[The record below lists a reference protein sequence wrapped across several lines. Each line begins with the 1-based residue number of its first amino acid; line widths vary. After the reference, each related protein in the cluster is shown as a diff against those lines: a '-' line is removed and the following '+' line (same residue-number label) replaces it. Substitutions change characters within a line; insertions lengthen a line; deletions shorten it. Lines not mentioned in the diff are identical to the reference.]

1 MKFKHVKLILGG
13 LALFAGG
20 ICAGH
25 LISAKKAKKSSKSE
39 RVKTEDDPLLK
50 YYKDGDEDPFYD
62 ESLFDTP
69 TTGNHVAG
77 HAADQDACDYT
88 EDDLGYDTAGG
99 LEGYLKDEYS
109 LDRSNFRV
117 KGDKTL
123 WPDSPER
130 LNPKYL
136 PDLYAKNFGD
146 SDVVDPFVA
155 FSRGLILGYREAN
168 SNNYSLSDLGDSI
181 DFVAGVRVFI
191 SSAYDYVLKHSKYVQ
206 RYAGTGP
213 CKSPYTLFIAGYH
226 AAFDIYFDRQ
236 PECAGICELHC
247 VLRDL
252 LTDDGYRCTNDEGGS
267 IFGEAFDPD
276 GDAGFRTNSEE
287 DYKLNPDDFEE
298 LYNKTILFEEDP
310 FDFFVTGYRE
320 GYTKATEELLGW
332 KDWLNAPENFKD
344 AYLRQRFDV
353 HCPDETYMDNLS
365 EFIAGYHAAYD
376 DVFAR
381 NPELITGT
389 DGFHHQLYDFMF
401 NEDSIWDMVD
411 DNQGDNPYDE
421 IFGEDDPGC
430 HVDSSRGCRGN
441 HSCGHCRCHSA
452 EPKPD
457 DAFTFDDV
465 SAASYT
471 NLHKDDDMHK
481 ESSYFMDLYL
491 YYFDAVCDPNAIFPG
506 SAFEKG
512 YCEGY
517 TDATGEL
524 DGWKAINKA
533 PTKEFK
539 DFVASR
545 WTVEEGT
552 SEYIERIDE
561 DGAATPYSA
570 FVAGYHAAYDDVFG
584 RYGLVEPNL
593 CNLMHEDTIAANNYM
608 NLDDSD
614 TKESAKKES
623 NEFFNFDAARK
634 LAGEAG
640 PAIESFYMDTDSGA
654 GVRSPKINGGD
665 FAKNENAI
673 DLEDEFEDLST
684 TRDTDVHESRNE
696 HAIVGQK
703 CKKCRHCPYTCDCS
717 ECICGGPCLGCKDR
731 NEFEPLESNES
742 TDADA
747 FEDEQFDTEDEDN
760 IPTSTEEFFN
770 EDEDEDEFGD
780 EITSVFEDVD
790 EDITEDEFGDDED
803 EDITEDEF
811 GDDEDEDVSEDE
823 LHDGSDI
830 EEDTYELEED
840 EYATEEIIKEESE
853 YLCDETEDETSVDGN
868 TDNRE
873 ENNKGPKIT
882 PATDALGE
890 SEKLDDDWG

>member
-25 LISAKKAKKSSKSE
+25 LISAKKAKKSSKSAPVE
-39 RVKTEDDPLLK
+39 TEDDPLLK

-69 TTGNHVAG
+69 TGNT
-77 HAADQDACDYT
+77 AADQDACDYT
-88 EDDLGYDTAGG
+88 EDDLGYDTVGG
-99 LEGYLKDEYS
+99 LEGYLKDDYA
-109 LDRSNFRV
+109 LDRSNFYVEGCNPR
-117 KGDKTL
+117 
-123 WPDSPER
+123 WPDSPEH

-136 PDLYAKNFGD
+136 PDLYEKNFGD
-146 SDVVDPFVA
+146 RDVVDPFVA
-155 FSRGLILGYREAN
+155 FTRGLILGYREAN
-168 SNNYSLSDLGDSI
+168 VADSLADLGDMI
-181 DFVAGVRVFI
+181 DFLAGVRTFI
-191 SSAYDYVLKHSKYVQ
+191 SAVYFYVLKHSKYVQ
-206 RYAGTGP
+206 RYAGSDP
-213 CKSPYTLFIAGYH
+213 CKSPYVLFVAGYH
-226 AAFDIYFDRQ
+226 AAFDIYFDRFS
-236 PECAGICELHC
+236 ECSGMCELHC
-247 VLRDL
+247 TMQDL
-252 LTDDGYRCTNDEGGS
+252 LSYDNPLVANDGCRNTFDGDDN
-267 IFGEAFDPD
+267 IFGEDFDPD
-276 GDAGFRTNSEE
+276 EKAYVRTNSEE
-287 DYKLNPDDFEE
+287 DYKLTPDDFED
-298 LYNKTILFEEDP
+298 LYNSAVLFEEKP
-310 FDFFVTGYRE
+310 FDFFATGYRE
-320 GYTKATEELLGW
+320 GYTEATEGFLGW
-332 KDWLNAPENFKD
+332 KGWLDAPDDFKD
-344 AYLRQRFDV
+344 FLRSRFEV

-401 NEDSIWDMVD
+401 NEDSIWDMAD
-411 DNQGDNPYDE
+411 DNQDGNPYDE
-421 IFGEDDPGC
+421 ILADSYGEDDTGC
-430 HVDSSRGCRGN
+430 HGDSSRGCRGN
-441 HSCGHCRCHSA
+441 HSCGHCHCHNTESKPGDA
-452 EPKPD
+452 E
-457 DAFTFDDV
+457 FTFKDV
-465 SAASYT
+465 SDASYIEM
-471 NLHKDDDMHK
+471 HKDDDMHK

-517 TDATGEL
+517 TDATSEL

-539 DFVASR
+539 NFVAGR

-552 SEYIERIDE
+552 SKYIERIDE
-561 DGAATPYSA
+561 NGAATPYSA

-593 CNLMHEDTIAANNYM
+593 CKLMHEDTVAANNYM

-634 LAGEAG
+634 LAGEDG
-640 PAIESFYMDTDSGA
+640 PTIESFYMDTDSGA

-665 FAKNENAI
+665 FVKNENAI

-703 CKKCRHCPYTCDCS
+703 CKKCKHCPYTCDCS
-717 ECICGGPCLGCKDR
+717 ECICGGPCLGCKGR
-731 NEFEPLESNES
+731 SEFEPLESNES

-747 FEDEQFDTEDEDN
+747 FEDELFDTEDEEN

-770 EDEDEDEFGD
+770 EDDGSEFAVEDEIGPGGEDKDGINSEF
-780 EITSVFEDVD
+780 EY
-790 EDITEDEFGDDED
+790 ED
-803 EDITEDEF
+803 EDIRP
-811 GDDEDEDVSEDE
+811 EDVSEDE
-823 LHDGSDI
+823 LFDGSDI
-830 EEDTYELEED
+830 EEDTDEFEED
-840 EYATEEIIKEESE
+840 EYVTEETTEEESE
-853 YLCDETEDETSVDGN
+853 RQCDEDWDEIPAGGY
-868 TDNRE
+868 TDNPE
-873 ENNKGPKIT
+873 EVDKATKVT

>member
-20 ICAGH
+20 VCAGH

-39 RVKTEDDPLLK
+39 PVKTEDDPLLK

-69 TTGNHVAG
+69 TTHGPVG
-77 HAADQDACDYT
+77 DITDDQDACDYT
-88 EDDLGYDTAGG
+88 EDDLGYDTADGC
-99 LEGYLKDEYS
+99 EGILKDEYS
-109 LDRSNFRV
+109 CSDYPSFYGNAGLVSTPR
-117 KGDKTL
+117 
-123 WPDSPER
+123 WPDNPER

-136 PDLYAKNFGD
+136 PSLYERNFGYED
-146 SDVVDPFVA
+146 EVGPDTAFTRGFV
-155 FSRGLILGYREAN
+155 LGYREAN
-168 SNNYSLSDLGDSI
+168 DNLAWADLSSA
-181 DFVAGVRVFI
+181 AGVLPAVRVYI
-191 SSAYDYVLKHSKYVQ
+191 RAAYDYVLKHSKYVQ
-206 RYAGTGP
+206 RYAGSDP
-213 CKSPYTLFIAGYH
+213 RKSPYVLFVAGYH
-226 AAFDIYFDRQ
+226 AAYDIYFNRY
-236 PECAGICELHC
+236 PECSGICELHYA
-247 VLRDL
+247 LHDL
-252 LTDDGYRCTNDEGGS
+252 LEYRDSDFTEDTLDDLSDEDGS
-267 IFGEAFDPD
+267 IFGEDFDPD
-276 GDAGFRTNSEE
+276 SETHFRTNSEE
-287 DYKLNPDDFEE
+287 DYKLTPDDFED
-298 LYNKTILFEEDP
+298 LYNSAVFFEEKP

-320 GYTKATEELLGW
+320 GYTKATEEFLGW

-344 AYLRQRFDV
+344 DYLRQRFDV

-401 NEDSIWDMVD
+401 SEDLLWNMAD
-411 DNQGDNPYDE
+411 DNQGGNPYDE
-421 IFGEDDPGC
+421 IFADGYSEDDMVDLSDSGC
-430 HVDSSRGCRGN
+430 CGN
-441 HSCGHCRCHSA
+441 HSCGHCHCQNA

-457 DAFTFDDV
+457 DDVFTFDDV
-465 SAASYT
+465 SNASYIE
-471 NLHKDDDMHK
+471 LHKDDDMHK

-517 TDATGEL
+517 TDATNEL

-539 DFVASR
+539 RFVASR
-545 WTVEEGT
+545 WAVEEDT
-552 SEYIERIDE
+552 SKYIERMDE
-561 DGAATPYSA
+561 NGAATPYSA
-570 FVAGYHAAYDDVFG
+570 FVAGYHSAYDDVFG
-584 RYGLVEPNL
+584 RYGLVEPTL
-593 CNLMHEDTIAANNYM
+593 CSLMHEDTVAVNNYM

-614 TKESAKKES
+614 KPAGKES

-634 LAGEAG
+634 LAGEDD

-665 FAKNENAI
+665 FAKNENSV

-703 CKKCRHCPYTCDCS
+703 CKKCKHCPYTCDCS

-731 NEFEPLESNES
+731 SEFEPLESDES

-747 FEDEQFDTEDEDN
+747 FEDELFDTEDEDN
-760 IPTSTEEFFN
+760 VPTSTEEFFN
-770 EDEDEDEFGD
+770 EDDEDGFGPKNEDGIDIGD
-780 EITSVFEDVD
+780 ESDGEIISVFDD
-790 EDITEDEFGDDED
+790 GAEDIR
-803 EDITEDEF
+803 
-811 GDDEDEDVSEDE
+811 EDE
-823 LHDGSDI
+823 LLDGSDI

-840 EYATEEIIKEESE
+840 EYATEETSEEESE
-853 YLCDETEDETSVDGN
+853 YQCDEDEIPVGGYTPDPEEVD
-868 TDNRE
+868 
-873 ENNKGPKIT
+873 KGPKVT